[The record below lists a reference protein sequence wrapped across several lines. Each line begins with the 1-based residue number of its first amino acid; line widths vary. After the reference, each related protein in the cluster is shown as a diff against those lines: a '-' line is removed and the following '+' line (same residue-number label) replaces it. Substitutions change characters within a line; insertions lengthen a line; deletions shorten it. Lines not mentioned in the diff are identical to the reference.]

1 MVVYT
6 CEDCGKKF
14 KDKQDYTRHINRKT
28 SCKKPENCQK
38 FICNL
43 CNKEFTSQFSMKR
56 HQREICINK
65 YKEQLLLDKIKIMEN
80 EIKSLKVKKNK
91 NKNNINDSSELFN
104 LNITNDIKIDNTDNL
119 NIKSNISNNI
129 INSNENFE
137 KSNIVSKNIVVN
149 EIINDLN
156 NSEQLINN
164 EINTPILNEII
175 IKTTYEKIN
184 GYFYILQEREF
195 IKTNENI
202 YKIGKTSKD
211 SVIERFKQYP
221 NESILYGSWKV
232 NDCNKFEKIMKNIFE
247 LKYKLRNDIGIEYF
261 EGDLKDMLIT
271 IENNFK
277 ICFN

>member
-175 IKTTYEKIN
+175 IKLQLMKKYEWIFL
-184 GYFYILQEREF
+184 YFAR
-195 IKTNENI
+195 KRI
-202 YKIGKTSKD
+202 Y
-211 SVIERFKQYP
+211 
-221 NESILYGSWKV
+221 
-232 NDCNKFEKIMKNIFE
+232 
-247 LKYKLRNDIGIEYF
+247 
-261 EGDLKDMLIT
+261 
-271 IENNFK
+271 
-277 ICFN
+277 